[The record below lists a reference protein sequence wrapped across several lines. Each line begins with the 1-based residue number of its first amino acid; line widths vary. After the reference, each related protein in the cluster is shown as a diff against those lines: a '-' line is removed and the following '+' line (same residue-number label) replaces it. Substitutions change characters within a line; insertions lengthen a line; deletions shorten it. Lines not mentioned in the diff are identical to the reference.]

1 MSGLGICE
9 SWPLII
15 MHIAWL
21 AIIIFLLSLVKRLVK
36 AVEKIAENMI
46 GK

>member
-1 MSGLGICE
+1 MCGSEICE
-9 SWPLII
+9 LWPLII
-15 MHIAWL
+15 MHIVWL

-36 AVEKIAENMI
+36 AVEKIAKNMI

>member
-1 MSGLGICE
+1 MFGLETCG

-15 MHIAWL
+15 MHIVWL
-21 AIIIFLLSLVKRLVK
+21 SIIIFLLSLVKRLVK

>member
-1 MSGLGICE
+1 MFGLEICE

-15 MHIAWL
+15 MHIVWL
-21 AIIIFLLSLVKRLVK
+21 AIIIFLLSLVKRFVK